1 MVNTASAF
9 HDSASLL
16 ARGVF
21 GSGPQVTCSNALPML
36 VPYKRLIAWE
46 TEDAGDED
54 KSGVA
59 DPALEGT
66 NAVRNELNGTKTETD
81 LFARKCHLA
90 VVNGVFCH
98 HV

>member
-1 MVNTASAF
+1 
-9 HDSASLL
+9 
-16 ARGVF
+16 
-21 GSGPQVTCSNALPML
+21 ML

-66 NAVRNELNGTKTETD
+66 NTVRNELNGTKIEAD
-81 LFARKCHLA
+81 LFARKRHL
-90 VVNGVFCH
+90 VIVNGIFCH